1 MFCGLN
7 AKKKNHCLISN
18 IENFVEKIRS
28 VKLSFWLSIYDFRC
42 YSSIVDGV
50 MKHINLARCI
60 YGRDNSQQILGVHHK
75 CVTSRAL
82 SYLFTSARIL
92 S

>member
-18 IENFVEKIRS
+18 IENLFEKIRS

-60 YGRDNSQQILGVHHK
+60 YGRDNSQQILGIHHK
-75 CVTSRAL
+75 CVTSCAL